1 MCGCEDVGYQYVMQ
15 NAITMRE
22 SFLGV
27 VVVLW
32 CFALLVGCMSSIPI
46 VELLVCVTKQAVVYM
61 RRPPTGVHN
70 DCVSRLCCAGEC

>member
-1 MCGCEDVGYQYVMQ
+1 MQ
-15 NAITMRE
+15 SAITMKE

-46 VELLVCVTKQAVVYM
+46 AELLVCVTKQAVVYM
-61 RRPPTGVHN
+61 RRPPVTGTGVHN

>member
-1 MCGCEDVGYQYVMQ
+1 MMPMIGSTIIFGEDVGYQYVMQ

-32 CFALLVGCMSSIPI
+32 CFALLVGCVSSIPI

-61 RRPPTGVHN
+61 RRPPVWGT
-70 DCVSRLCCAGEC
+70 